1 MLTLFKHHMQSINPL
16 ININLSRIRT
26 MIQHPVNNLNPSSQ
40 ILIMKRREQ
49 KLFPID
55 MRVFLNR

>member
-26 MIQHPVNNLNPSSQ
+26 MRFIH
-40 ILIMKRREQ
+40 
-49 KLFPID
+49 
-55 MRVFLNR
+55 RV

>member
-40 ILIMKRREQ
+40 ILEAYS
-49 KLFPID
+49 
-55 MRVFLNR
+55 